1 MPKKSWKGYILHL
14 LLYALIFKRHLSHSH
29 HQWLMALSHTEDLV
43 TNLAIIIWTW
53 KHEGRYVCTETTVG
67 ALARVLREDWKRSTE
82 LATNIVYIFF
92 CFSSFSQFHGVIAH
106 FKIGSLCMGIIE
118 HELRKY
124 DLWLEELNT
133 KKQTNILSGCWL
145 VWYSRSRYGQ
155 LWVLSSFRR
164 CSVNFVKLATLIY
177 IHYIW
182 YKGCIMCIY
191 TRCSDKLGTLFV
203 SSITL
208 SNVDLF

>member
-1 MPKKSWKGYILHL
+1 M
-14 LLYALIFKRHLSHSH
+14 
-29 HQWLMALSHTEDLV
+29 
-43 TNLAIIIWTW
+43 
-53 KHEGRYVCTETTVG
+53 YVRAETMVG

-133 KKQTNILSGCWL
+133 KKQANILSK
-145 VWYSRSRYGQ
+145 Q
-155 LWVLSSFRR
+155 LEF
-164 CSVNFVKLATLIY
+164 
-177 IHYIW
+177 
-182 YKGCIMCIY
+182 
-191 TRCSDKLGTLFV
+191 
-203 SSITL
+203 
-208 SNVDLF
+208 